1 MNKLKFAY
9 PTVPGEPATPRSSF
23 FDEDILRTDTV
34 YKGDKVD
41 VRILEYTKPKKDM
54 AKVRN
59 ELKLGGLVLGHKVE
73 NPDPNLVSFVIR
85 GSARPILHE
94 SVSSGEGLYDY
105 GDTALFLNLGNILG
119 KLAMGGPQDPVVLGD
134 KIAMNV
140 SILEFTRSNE
150 EKLQLVPGFE
160 LGLKAVKSDDAA
172 AAYYSTKLAEE
183 FGSDRFGTY
192 EASFIDGFR
201 NGITSIE

>member
-1 MNKLKFAY
+1 MNKLKFEY
-9 PTVPGEPATPRSSF
+9 PKVPGEPTTPRSSF
-23 FDEDILRTDTV
+23 FDEDILRTDTM
-34 YKGDKVD
+34 YRLDKLD
-41 VRILEYTKPKKDM
+41 VRILEYSKPKKDI

-59 ELKLGGLVLGHKVE
+59 ELALGGLVLGRKIE
-73 NPDPNLVSFVIR
+73 SQDPSLVSFVIR
-85 GSARPILHE
+85 GSARPILYE
-94 SVSSGEGLYDY
+94 SASSGEGLYDY

-119 KLAMGGPQDPVVLGD
+119 KLALGGPQDPVVLGD

-140 SILEFTRSNE
+140 SILEFTRRNE

-160 LGLKAVKSDDAA
+160 LGLRAVKSDDAA

-183 FGSDRFGTY
+183 FGSDRFGVY
-192 EASFIDGFR
+192 ESSFIDGFR